1 MTTDFARDRCVTF
14 PEISRDLLG
23 LEPGIE
29 KIFDLA
35 TVLLGEM
42 CHFAPPV
49 KICKS
54 KRTSPS
60 REGGTILS
68 LYPSRIRMA
77 CLQH

>member
-1 MTTDFARDRCVTF
+1 MTMDFARDRRVAF
-14 PEISRDLLG
+14 PEISRNFLG
-23 LEPGIE
+23 LDPGIE

-35 TVLLGEM
+35 AVLLGEM

-68 LYPSRIRMA
+68 LYLSRI
-77 CLQH
+77 